1 MREPYK
7 KYLSSKVDVFQ
18 TTKYNYSCLL
28 KQLQSIF
35 GSLVITL
42 IMALCPCWTL
52 LIGGALGSGWQCFS
66 AFTMISWRLL
76 SMIQNHS
83 IGHSLKGS

>member
-1 MREPYK
+1 MRESYNIFFLQVREPYK

-35 GSLVITL
+35 FFSDRKPRMNIL
-42 IMALCPCWTL
+42 IEKEVQKEDEE
-52 LIGGALGSGWQCFS
+52 SSRQ
-66 AFTMISWRLL
+66 
-76 SMIQNHS
+76 
-83 IGHSLKGS
+83 K